1 MRSES
6 KFTDN
11 YRGTLLIE
19 LRVTPVLYGDWKRGA
34 GTGYL
39 CYCHSQD

>member
-6 KFTDN
+6 NFTDN

-19 LRVTPVLYGDWKRGA
+19 LRVTPVSYSDWKMG
-34 GTGYL
+34 GGNWL
-39 CYCHSQD
+39 PVLLP